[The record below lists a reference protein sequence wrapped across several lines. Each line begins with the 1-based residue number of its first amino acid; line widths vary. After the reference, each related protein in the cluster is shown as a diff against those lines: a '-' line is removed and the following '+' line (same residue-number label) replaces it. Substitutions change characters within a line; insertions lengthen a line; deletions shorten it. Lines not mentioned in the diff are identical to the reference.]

1 MLARV
6 AAVAMNTFREAVRA
20 RVLYGLLGL
29 AVATSAYSLVIA
41 SMSLKNELR
50 IIADIGASSMSLY
63 AVLVAIVLGATTL
76 YRELELKTLYPI
88 LTRRL
93 RRHEYL
99 VGKFFGIVTTLATFL
114 AIDAGV
120 VLGLLAFESTD
131 SRAVLGATVAVAAV
145 MLAVAVYRARSLRTF
160 VVLPWSLAFAVAMG
174 VLAAPSGGERKLVV
188 ASAVLALAEVSIVSA
203 LALLFS
209 SFSSP
214 FLSSIFT
221 LGVFAVG
228 RSADTLAN
236 LPERV
241 FGATLRSIGIALS
254 RVVPNLHAYVPARPL
269 LLGQVPEVAL
279 VPYVVRASA
288 NAALYAALLLVL
300 GAAIFRKRD
309 LT

>member
-50 IIADIGASSMSLY
+50 IIADIGAASMSLY
-63 AVLVAIVLGATTL
+63 AVLVSIVLGATML

-114 AIDAGV
+114 AVDAGV
-120 VLGLLAFESTD
+120 VFGLLAFEATEA
-131 SRAVLGATVAVAAV
+131 RKALGATVALALTALAAA
-145 MLAVAVYRARSLRTF
+145 LYRARALRTF

-174 VLAAPSGGERKLVV
+174 VLAAPAGAERQLVL
-188 ASAVLALAEVSIVSA
+188 ASAVLALAEVSIVTA

-214 FLSSIFT
+214 FLSSLFT

-241 FGATLRSIGIALS
+241 FGSALRSVGIALS

-279 VPYVVRASA
+279 LPYVVRAAA
-288 NAALYAALLLVL
+288 NAALYAAVFLALASVV
-300 GAAIFRKRD
+300 FRRRD